1 MNAMDKKI
9 NVCWLLGT
17 YEDARLIVAVAKQ
30 LPAHLHHHFL
40 TYSAKALTH
49 IRENG
54 FEASFFEPAEKTCA
68 PEAYL
73 ALEKK
78 YGLPTLRLIYNSV
91 IALRAL
97 PESKVLPKVAGHL
110 HFFEQFFTKQR
121 CDYFFFGTSGMLA
134 ERTAYAVARAKGI
147 PHFVM
152 ESGPLDRAGSLVLSD
167 IDENWIWSEALDL
180 YKELQ
185 QRELTPEESTK
196 VKDILHSFLTKGKMY
211 KMCRDP
217 AFKLIKTYV
226 KGLVRYV
233 KEGSGDSH
241 VSLAQRA
248 KNEVTRWYRINKF
261 KLHRGF
267 FTTFDP
273 GQKYIFFPI
282 HFIEDSQVTVREPF
296 YYNQFELVRQIAL
309 SLPVGTLLYTKT
321 HPDDLGGV
329 AKEQLDLLRKIPN
342 VRLLDPLTN
351 SHDIIKH
358 AQATIAI
365 NSTAGW
371 ETMLYNKPLIVL
383 GNVFYAYQK
392 DVVRVD
398 DIRTLP
404 AKIREALDKKQFYD
418 ENDRLKFIYAC
429 VSTPGGGTIFR
440 HYYNAPLLPDDVS
453 GFAQTVTE
461 KIARYEKEKQA
472 C

>member
-1 MNAMDKKI
+1 MEKKLNI
-9 NVCWLLGT
+9 CWLLGT
-17 YEDARLIVAVAKQ
+17 FEDARLLVEVAKQ
-30 LPAHLHHHFL
+30 LPQHYSCHFL
-40 TYSAKALTH
+40 TYSTKALAH
-49 IRENG
+49 IKNNG
-54 FEASFFEPAEKTCA
+54 FGASFFEPKDKTLNA
-68 PEAYL
+68 SGYA
-73 ALEKK
+73 ALEQK
-78 YGLPTLRLIYNSV
+78 YGLPTLRMIYSSD
-91 IALRAL
+91 ITLRHL
-97 PESKVLPKVAGHL
+97 PEDKVLPKVAGYL
-110 HFFEQFFTKQR
+110 HFFEQFFTKQH
-121 CDYFFFGTSGMLA
+121 CDYFLYGTSGLLP
-134 ERTAYAVARAKGI
+134 ERTAFAVAKAKNI

-167 IDENWIWSEALDL
+167 INENWIWSEALDT
-180 YKELQ
+180 YKALQ
-185 QRELTPEESTK
+185 QRDFTPAELKT

-217 AFKLIKTYV
+217 TFKLIKTYV

-241 VSLAQRA
+241 VTLTQRA
-248 KNEVTRWYRINKF
+248 KNEVMRWYRINKF
-261 KLHRGF
+261 KMHRGF
-267 FTTFDP
+267 FKKFDP
-273 GQKYIFFPI
+273 NQNYIFFPI

-309 SLPVGTLLYTKT
+309 SLPVGMLLYTKT

-329 AKEQLDLLRKIPN
+329 AKEQLDMLRKIPN

-351 SHDIIKH
+351 SHEIIKH

-383 GNVFYAYQK
+383 GDVFYAYQK
-392 DVVRVD
+392 DVVRVGD
-398 DIRTLP
+398 VRTLP

-418 ENDRLKFIYAC
+418 ETDRLKFIYAC

-440 HYYNAPLLPDDVS
+440 HYYNAPLLPDDVT
-453 GFAQTVTE
+453 GFAKTMTE
-461 KIARYEKEKQA
+461 KIERYEQA
-472 C
+472 KH